1 MSIGTLSILDEDSC
15 FRKNFKMVATSTTTQ
30 YLFIRYTGLRLST
43 LYAGV
48 RLLNFKKAVNMSL
61 HSSTTLIAVQ
71 LIEIKIS
78 MSID

>member
-48 RLLNFKKAVNMSL
+48 RLLNFKNAVNDSL
-61 HSSTTLIAVQ
+61 MECGV
-71 LIEIKIS
+71 
-78 MSID
+78 DGN